1 MQIKKNILTKARLTR
16 NHLVVP
22 AKLEEDS
29 KEIRVV
35 LKFKKRV
42 YRQLF

>member
-29 KEIRVV
+29 KEKSLSSVV
-35 LKFKKRV
+35 LDKFV
-42 YRQLF
+42 NEI